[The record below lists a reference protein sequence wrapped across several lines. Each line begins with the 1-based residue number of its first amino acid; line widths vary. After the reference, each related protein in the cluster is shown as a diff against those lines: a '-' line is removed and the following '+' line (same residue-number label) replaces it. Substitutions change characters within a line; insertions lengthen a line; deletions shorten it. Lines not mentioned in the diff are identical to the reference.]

1 MHYKQIEVDERRK
14 FDTLIIQTDKN
25 DLEKERKK
33 RQALKA
39 KINEAKEM
47 RDRMLQ
53 EAHLKRQNENS

>member
-1 MHYKQIEVDERRK
+1 MQYKQIEVDERRK

>member
-1 MHYKQIEVDERRK
+1 MQYKQIEVDERRK

-53 EAHLKRQNENS
+53 EAH

>member
-1 MHYKQIEVDERRK
+1 MQYKQIEVDERRK

-47 RDRMLQ
+47 RDKMLQ